1 MNRSHRIWGV
11 VGAVGVA
18 AALWMVAVPL
28 LGHRLI
34 VTGGPPGRERLEI
47 GLAPVVIV
55 ALAAAL
61 GGWALLAFLE
71 RVLPRSARLVWTIIA
86 LGVLLVSF
94 APISTPG
101 MDVATRIVLG
111 ALHVA
116 VAAVLMTVMTRT
128 AARPALSTITDGD
141 R

>member
-18 AALWMVAVPL
+18 TALWTVAVPL
-28 LGHRLI
+28 LGHRLT
-34 VTGGPPGRERLEI
+34 VTGGPPGRERPEI
-47 GLAPVVIV
+47 GLAPVVVV

-61 GGWALLAFLE
+61 AGWVLLALLE
-71 RVLPRSARLVWTIIA
+71 RVLPRSARLVWTITA
-86 LGVLLVSF
+86 LVVLLVSF
-94 APISTPG
+94 APLAASG
-101 MDVATRIVLG
+101 MDVATRVILG

-116 VAAVLMTVMTRT
+116 VATVLIAVMTRT
-128 AARPALSTITDGD
+128 AARPALGAVTDAD

>member
-11 VGAVGVA
+11 AGAVGVA

-28 LGHRLI
+28 LGYRLT
-34 VTGGPPGRERLEI
+34 VAGGPPGRETLEI
-47 GLAPVVIV
+47 GLVPVVIV

-61 GGWALLAFLE
+61 AGWALLAFLE
-71 RVLPRSARLVWTIIA
+71 RVLPRSARLVWTITA

-94 APISTPG
+94 APLMASG
-101 MDVATRIVLG
+101 LDVATRVILG
-111 ALHVA
+111 ALHVG
-116 VAAVLMTVMTRT
+116 VATVLIAAMTYS
-128 AARPALSTITDGD
+128 AARPALSTVTDD

>member
-1 MNRSHRIWGV
+1 MNRSRRIWGV

-28 LGHRLI
+28 LGHRLT

-61 GGWALLAFLE
+61 AGWALLALLE
-71 RVLPRSARLVWTIIA
+71 RVLPRSARLVWTITA

-94 APISTPG
+94 APLATSG
-101 MDVATRIVLG
+101 MDVATRVILG

-116 VAAVLMTVMTRT
+116 VATVLIAVMTRT
-128 AARPALSTITDGD
+128 AAHPGLSTVADAD